1 MMIQKALDKLYSL
14 HTFGIKLGLDNIKGF
29 LDYLNNPQSK
39 IRMFHVAGSNG
50 KGSTSAFIASILM
63 ECGYKT
69 GLYTSPHFVRFNER
83 ITIDGLEIDDEYVAG
98 FISDNENY
106 IDEHKVTFFETTTA
120 MAFKYF
126 ADREVDYAVIETGL
140 GGRLDATNVQMPEA
154 VIITSISLEHTNI
167 LGDTI
172 KKIAGEKAAIIKDKV
187 NVFTGSL
194 PEEAM
199 KVIESKCAETNSR
212 LYKIKDYM
220 NIRNGEPELYTEEL
234 EIDDWS
240 IPLKGNYQKFN
251 AVLAALVVSKTLML
265 DNFHTINKGI
275 LNVVKNT
282 RIQGRYEYYRRSP
295 DIIFDSAHNPEGV
308 ENFLSEFA
316 KDETLYGR
324 KVLLF
329 GAMKDKAIKE
339 MLTLLKEYFDEIHV
353 TSVEYERACGIEDLI
368 KIAAEINI
376 QVIHEKEPV
385 DFINKF
391 EDREKDDCLVVL
403 GSIYLVGALKSL
415 IKHDNIA

>member
-1 MMIQKALDKLYSL
+1 
-14 HTFGIKLGLDNIKGF
+14 
-29 LDYLNNPQSK
+29 
-39 IRMFHVAGSNG
+39 
-50 KGSTSAFIASILM
+50 
-63 ECGYKT
+63 
-69 GLYTSPHFVRFNER
+69 
-83 ITIDGLEIDDEYVAG
+83 
-98 FISDNENY
+98 
-106 IDEHKVTFFETTTA
+106 